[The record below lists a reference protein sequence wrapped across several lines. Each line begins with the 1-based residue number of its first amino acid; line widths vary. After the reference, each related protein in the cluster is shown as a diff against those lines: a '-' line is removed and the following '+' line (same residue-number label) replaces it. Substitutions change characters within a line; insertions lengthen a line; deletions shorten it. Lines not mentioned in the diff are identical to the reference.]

1 MFDIALRKWIDPA
14 LNAIASQ
21 IARAGISANT
31 LTITGAGVAVIAG
44 SAIANGAFNAAILL
58 IAINRVLDGL
68 DGAVARRIGATPFG
82 GYLDSLADYIFY
94 LAVPVGF
101 ALHDP
106 VNQLPA
112 LLLIASFT
120 LTAVS
125 FLAFA
130 AIASQ
135 SPDIQNDLRG
145 SHHGP
150 KAFLYTTGLME
161 GGETIAF
168 FGIMSIWPAYFGSI
182 ALLFAALCLITIGQR
197 LWMAY
202 TKLR

>member
-1 MFDIALRKWIDPA
+1 MFDVALRKWIDPA
-14 LNAIASQ
+14 LNSAASR
-21 IARAGISANT
+21 IARTGISANA
-31 LTITGAGVAVIAG
+31 LTIIGAGAAVIIG
-44 SAIANGAFNAAILL
+44 STIANGAFVTAIIL
-58 IAINRVLDGL
+58 ITINRLLDGL
-68 DGAVARRIGATPFG
+68 DGAVARVNGQTAFG

-94 LAVPVGF
+94 LAVPIGF
-101 ALHDP
+101 AFYNAD
-106 VNQLPA
+106 NQLPA
-112 LLLIASFT
+112 LLLTASFT

-135 SPDIQNDLRG
+135 NPDIRND
-145 SHHGP
+145 HGP

-168 FGIMSIWPAYFGSI
+168 FILMAIWPAYFAGI
-182 ALLFAALCLITIGQR
+182 ASLFTALCLITIVQR

-202 TKLR
+202 HQLR